1 MAQQFI
7 DAVRN
12 HDLRL
17 RSNGS
22 FGDLKLT
29 EKLLGLFPDVSDLDF
44 LIEEDHLE
52 PDDFS
57 WLLEFCPSLIP
68 RLFLRSC
75 DIGNT
80 WMVRRILDKE
90 NLDQNTID
98 IGFLKACSLWRPAT
112 VKILLPVSNFSL
124 YGEEGF
130 SRAMRE
136 RKFETTEAIFDHLP
150 DVTNFFV
157 YITDMFTIVPRSLLE
172 KAIDR
177 LEWDY
182 DHLPALKLIG
192 EFARY
197 NGWNSLVWKTDI
209 CSKLNLWKK
218 NLDTISIMQ
227 DSKADTNP
235 PCIVCLE
242 NEPIVV
248 FNCGHK
254 KTCAGCTKIILTSN
268 RKCPICREEI
278 CMATK
283 VYD

>member
-12 HDLRL
+12 H
-17 RSNGS
+17 
-22 FGDLKLT
+22 DLKLT

-44 LIEEDHLE
+44 LIEEDHLD

-80 WMVRRILDKE
+80 WTVKRILDKE

-98 IGFLKACSLWRPAT
+98 IGFLKACSLWLPAT
-112 VKILLPVSNFSL
+112 VKILLPVTNFSL

-136 RKFETTEAIFDHLP
+136 RKFETAEAIFDHLP
-150 DVTNFFV
+150 DVINFFV

-172 KAIDR
+172 KAINH
-177 LEWDY
+177 LEWEY
-182 DHLPALKLIG
+182 DHLPTLKLIG
-192 EFARY
+192 QFARY
-197 NGWNSLVWKTDI
+197 NGWSSLVWKTDI
-209 CSKLNLWKK
+209 SRKLKTGDLNLWKK

-227 DSKADTNP
+227 DSKADTNS
-235 PCIVCLE
+235 PCVVCLE
-242 NEPIVV
+242 NEPIIV

-268 RKCPICREEI
+268 RKCPICREDI
-278 CMATK
+278 CTATK